1 MLSTNMHRWI
11 IPKAIALLSSFVLF
25 SPLALADTTCLGTRT
40 AGQPQMTEQLDSFER
55 GAASTRDQID
65 RYAAA
70 VRSGYP
76 HRDSHA
82 ANLNLARENVNRLGK
97 QMSEMEKLSTQGTPL
112 QQAAI
117 REARPHLEL
126 LANDVQSAIVMLNE
140 GAGAY
145 RSEDFRKT
153 VNGMYKQAAL
163 IYTKV
168 DALSDFEKA
177 CNRAIDVIAV
187 DTTDI

>member
-1 MLSTNMHRWI
+1 
-11 IPKAIALLSSFVLF
+11 
-25 SPLALADTTCLGTRT
+25 
-40 AGQPQMTEQLDSFER
+40 
-55 GAASTRDQID
+55 
-65 RYAAA
+65 
-70 VRSGYP
+70 
-76 HRDSHA
+76 
-82 ANLNLARENVNRLGK
+82 
-97 QMSEMEKLSTQGTPL
+97 MSEMENLRAQGTPL

-126 LANDVQSAIVMLNE
+126 LANDVQTAIVMLNE
-140 GAGAY
+140 GASGY
-145 RSEDFRKT
+145 RSEDFRKA
-153 VNGMYKQAAL
+153 VNGMYKQADL

>member
-1 MLSTNMHRWI
+1 MLITNMQRWI

-25 SPLALADTTCLGTRT
+25 SPLALADSTCLGTRT
-40 AGQPQMTEQLDSFER
+40 AAQPQMAELLDSFER
-55 GAASTRDQID
+55 GAATTRNQID
-65 RYAAA
+65 HYAAA
-70 VRSGYP
+70 VRSGNP

-82 ANLNLARENVNRLGK
+82 TNLNLARQNVNRLGK
-97 QMSEMEKLSTQGTPL
+97 QMSEMEGLSTQSTPL

-126 LANDVQSAIVMLNE
+126 LANDVQTAIVMLKE
-140 GAGAY
+140 GESSY
-145 RSEDFRKT
+145 RSENFRKA
-153 VNGMYKQAAL
+153 VNGMYKQADL

-168 DALSDFEKA
+168 DALNDFEKA

-187 DTTDI
+187 DATDV

>member
-1 MLSTNMHRWI
+1 MLSTNRQRRN
-11 IPKAIALLSSFVLF
+11 IPMASALLSSFVLF
-25 SPLALADTTCLGTRT
+25 SPLALADSTCLGTRT
-40 AGQPQMTEQLDSFER
+40 AAQPQMAELLDSFER

-65 RYAAA
+65 HYAAA
-70 VRSGYP
+70 VRSGNP

-82 ANLNLARENVNRLGK
+82 TNLNLARQNVNRLGK
-97 QMSEMEKLSTQGTPL
+97 QMSEMEELSTQGTPL

-126 LANDVQSAIVMLNE
+126 LANDVQTAIVMLKE
-140 GAGAY
+140 GATGY
-145 RSEDFRKT
+145 RSEDFRKA
-153 VNGMYKQAAL
+153 VNGMYKQADL

-168 DALSDFEKA
+168 DALNDFEKA

-187 DTTDI
+187 DATDV